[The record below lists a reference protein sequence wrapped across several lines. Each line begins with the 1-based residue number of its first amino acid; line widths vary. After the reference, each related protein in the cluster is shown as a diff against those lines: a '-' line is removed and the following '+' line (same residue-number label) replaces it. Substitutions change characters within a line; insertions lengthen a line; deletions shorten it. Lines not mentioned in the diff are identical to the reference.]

1 MIINYQLCIW
11 YDVLSVFVVIFRLWK
26 EVKLWRDEFLKH
38 DRDQSGFLNP
48 EELESLFKAISKNM
62 STLCTYACW
71 LMFCWFL
78 EYKVRKSLLGV
89 IAMRY
94 GGKDKRI
101 TFSDFVLAASKLSVQ
116 LCAYELKIIQLTP
129 IDFSVKCKKIYLLK
143 APSS

>member
-1 MIINYQLCIW
+1 MTS
-11 YDVLSVFVVIFRLWK
+11 SVFSSFFRLWK

-48 EELESLFKAISKNM
+48 EELESLFKAISNFTKLKNI

-129 IDFSVKCKKIYLLK
+129 IDFSVKCEKIYLLK
-143 APSS
+143 APNS